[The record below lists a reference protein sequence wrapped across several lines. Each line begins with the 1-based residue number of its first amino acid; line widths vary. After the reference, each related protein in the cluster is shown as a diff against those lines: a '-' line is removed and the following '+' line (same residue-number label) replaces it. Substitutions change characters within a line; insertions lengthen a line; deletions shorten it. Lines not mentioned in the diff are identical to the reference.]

1 MTAKITQE
9 LITENYNRIPSQ
21 TLTLYVLMAIVL
33 VSFCLAK
40 IDNFAEPSLVL
51 SFTLEL
57 QKTSSWRAGPSC
69 FFRLKQQVTVSDQY
83 VKTST
88 VN

>member
-57 QKTSSWRAGPSC
+57 QNYKRITILIENIKLEGRS
-69 FFRLKQQVTVSDQY
+69 
-83 VKTST
+83 
-88 VN
+88 

>member
-1 MTAKITQE
+1 MPA
-9 LITENYNRIPSQ
+9 LILSSLGRGQWSMVNLSQ
-21 TLTLYVLMAIVL
+21 ISRTRKTRGDAIIH
-33 VSFCLAK
+33 CLAK
-40 IDNFAEPSLVL
+40 LDNFAEPSLVL